1 MARGKMKKYLSIVLA
16 AIMLLG
22 IFAGCG
28 KTTEGSSTTATEKTP
43 ETKPEAT
50 QPDLTGDETGKQAPM
65 LQAMVD
71 AGTLPHL
78 ADRHRKIRRLHQHR
92 QAAVGLYLGKGHLPQ
107 VEHAAEP
114 QVLQKIVQA
123 DAQLAQGLLVHL
135 APADHRNGLSGEQV
149 AQRDAFQR
157 QR

>member
-1 MARGKMKKYLSIVLA
+1 MKKLICLLLA

-28 KTTEGSSTTATEKTP
+28 KTTECSSTTATEKTP

-78 ADRHRKIRRLHQHR
+78 ADRIPVASDVYVEVDNAPSETPSYGGTMRTTTASGTL
-92 QAAVGLYLGKGHLPQ
+92 VPLPKS
-107 VEHAAEP
+107 P
-114 QVLQKIVQA
+114 SS
-123 DAQLAQGLLVHL
+123 GCWMT
-135 APADHRNGLSGEQV
+135 APWRPMW
-149 AQRDAFQR
+149 QRAMTCPTTA
-157 QR
+157 